1 MSDLKINQIN
11 NAIGLQRPAG
21 PRDESG
27 GRAAFDEIL
36 DSVLAKLNQVQ
47 SDAEKA
53 VNELASGGDVFQ
65 AIVAME
71 KADMNFQLM
80 VEVRNKLI
88 SAYEEIMRMQV

>member
-1 MSDLKINQIN
+1 MSDLKVNQIN
-11 NAIGLQRPAG
+11 NNIGVQRPAG
-21 PRDESG
+21 PRDTSSG
-27 GRAAFDEIL
+27 QAAFNEIL
-36 DSVLAKLNQVQ
+36 DDVLAKLNQVQ

-53 VNELASGGDVFQ
+53 VTELAGGGDVLQ
-65 AIVAME
+65 AVVAME

>member
-1 MSDLKINQIN
+1 MSDLKIS
-11 NAIGLQRPAG
+11 GLGAGGDIQHGQRPAQAG
-21 PRDESG
+21 EK
-27 GRAAFDEIL
+27 AAGF
-36 DSVLAKLNQVQ
+36 DSVLDEVLNKLNQVQ

-53 VNELASGGDVFQ
+53 VQELASGGDVFQ

-71 KADMNFQLM
+71 KADMNFELM

>member
-11 NAIGLQRPAG
+11 NAIGVQRPAK

-27 GRAAFDEIL
+27 GQATFDEVL
-36 DSVLAKLNQVQ
+36 DVVLAKLNQVQ

-53 VNELASGGDVFQ
+53 VNELAGGGDVFQ
-65 AIVAME
+65 AVVAME